1 MSKDKFLESIENVH
15 DAEKVDLTK
24 NGSFRLEMMWKTAKV
39 KLKLRENQG
48 FTIIL

>member
-24 NGSFRLEMMWKTAKV
+24 NRFFSP
-39 KLKLRENQG
+39 
-48 FTIIL
+48 